1 MEKIFCDYYKD
12 TTNWYRWD
20 AKVDEDD
27 TLLEIYL
34 PKWRVPDPYP
44 LRISME
50 IHEPSEYRRPIVPLN
65 REEALANPRL
75 RRAPITAE
83 VTFTKDRSP
92 KAEYGPVLDDD
103 VREIGDLFIPK
114 TLLAGL
120 TPKRLVIVINWET
133 GNGNYYN
140 STY

>member
-12 TTNWYRWD
+12 TANWYRWD
-20 AKVDEDD
+20 AKIDD

-50 IHEPSEYRRPIVPLN
+50 IYEPSEYRRPIVPLDQ
-65 REEALANPRL
+65 EEALANPRL
-75 RRAPITAE
+75 RRAPIVAE
-83 VTFTKDRSP
+83 VTFTNKDRSP
-92 KAEYGPVLDDD
+92 KVEYGPVLNDN

-120 TPKRLVIVINWET
+120 TPKRLVIVIDWET
-133 GNGNYYN
+133 VKKDYHN